1 MCELLNTVKLL
12 KSEFI
17 NAIIKLKKLTITKN
31 NCKNVREKI
40 LLSKFPVSLSFKLLR
55 ESTMIKNEHP
65 SPKSNE

>member
-1 MCELLNTVKLL
+1 MWELLNTVKLL

-40 LLSKFPVSLSFKLLR
+40 LLSKFLVSFKLLR

>member
-1 MCELLNTVKLL
+1 MWELLKTVKLL

-40 LLSKFPVSLSFKLLR
+40 LLSKFPVSFKLLR